1 MFDTNVFVVK
11 EVENKNHRNSKML
24 SQECVT
30 FKKKYKVSEETQNKI
45 SLPYP
50 ILPRM

>member
-11 EVENKNHRNSKML
+11 EVENKNHRNSKMF

-30 FKKKYKVSEETQNKI
+30 FKKKYKVSEVLYFVELKLMIQWI
-45 SLPYP
+45 P
-50 ILPRM
+50 